1 MKKLT
6 PVLVVEAI
14 EPCLSFW
21 VDRLGFQKTV
31 EVPHGGKLGF
41 VILVHG
47 AVEVMLQTVASVQS
61 DVPAIARE
69 KFHSALFLEV
79 EDLASI
85 QRAVRGLTL
94 VFDERKTFYG
104 SREIGVRDPAGNVVT
119 FAQFDR

>member
-6 PVLVVEAI
+6 PVLVVDAI

-21 VDRLGFQKTV
+21 VDRLGFQKTA
-31 EVPHGGKLGF
+31 EVPHEGRLGF
-41 VILVHG
+41 VILTHG
-47 AVEVMLQTVASVQS
+47 AAELMLQTVASVQG
-61 DVPAIARE
+61 DMPAIAKD

-85 QRAVRGLTL
+85 QRAVRGLAL

-104 SREIGVRDPAGNVVT
+104 SREICVRDPAGNIVT